1 MHVEEAY
8 AWLLQGLR
16 RQDVLASLRQPL
28 TPTQLSE
35 RLGFSLDTL
44 TQVLRELTIYQ
55 LVSCLNP
62 AARKSRVYGLSSLG
76 VICRDRLARDFQLS
90 ILPYDAPA
98 TVDWN
103 LYGWTCFNH
112 RRTVLLTLEG
122 PTQPAAIARTAA
134 RQHRPGFGERTE
146 LRMSANNCR
155 DVVKLFLQKG
165 IVEPVRIRGKGHIHF
180 QLTAAGK
187 ELQRLLR
194 RATSS

>member
-16 RQDVLASLRQPL
+16 RQDVLASLHQPL

-62 AARKSRVYGLSSLG
+62 ASRKSRVYGVTPLG
-76 VICRDRLARDFQLS
+76 VICRDRLAHELNLS
-90 ILPYDAPA
+90 LPPYDAPLA
-98 TVDWN
+98 VDWN
-103 LYGWTCFNH
+103 LYGWVCFSH
-112 RRTVLLTLEG
+112 RRTVLLTLEV
-122 PTQPAAIARTAA
+122 PMQPATIARTAA

-155 DVVKLFLQKG
+155 DVIKLFLQKA
-165 IVEPVRIRGKGHIHF
+165 IVEPVRIRGKAHTHF
-180 QLTAAGK
+180 QLTAIGQ

-194 RATSS
+194 RATSP